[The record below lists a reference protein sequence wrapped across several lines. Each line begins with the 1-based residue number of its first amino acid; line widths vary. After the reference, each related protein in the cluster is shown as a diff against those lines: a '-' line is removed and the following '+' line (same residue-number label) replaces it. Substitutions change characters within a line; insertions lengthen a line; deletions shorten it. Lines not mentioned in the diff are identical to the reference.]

1 MTIAADM
8 QAIADDL
15 MRMFGVPATYVAVG
29 ADPDDEPVVVTV
41 RCKPKRRM
49 TSEGRTFLVMEISV
63 RSSEVAEPNFGD
75 VFTIEGE
82 AWKLSS
88 LPLEFYEITSHA
100 GGAMWQLTLVK
111 DAISTG
117 RGGA

>member
-1 MTIAADM
+1 VTIASDM

-15 MRMFGVPATYVAVG
+15 MAMLGVPATYQAAGTGALEAV
-29 ADPDDEPVVVTV
+29 PVTV

-49 TSEGRTFLVMEISV
+49 KSEGRTFLVMEISV

-75 VFTIEGE
+75 TFTIGGE
-82 AWKLSS
+82 VWKLSS
-88 LPLEFYEITSHA
+88 LPLEFYEISEHA
-100 GGAMWQLTLVK
+100 QGALWQLVLVK
-111 DAISTG
+111 DAVSTG

>member
-1 MTIAADM
+1 MSIATDM

-15 MRMFGVPATYVAVG
+15 MRMLGVDATYKAGGAGEGVAV
-29 ADPDDEPVVVTV
+29 VV
-41 RCKPKRRM
+41 RCRPRRRM

-63 RSSEVAEPNFGD
+63 RSTEAAEPAFGD
-75 VFTIEGE
+75 VFEIGTES
-82 AWKLSS
+82 WKLSS
-88 LPLEFYEITSHA
+88 LPLEFYEISSHA
-100 GGAMWQLTLVK
+100 EGTLWQLTLVK

>member
-15 MRMFGVPATYVAVG
+15 MRMFGVPAKYRASGDG
-29 ADPDDEPVVVTV
+29 AWEEIDVTV
-41 RCKPKRRM
+41 RCKPKRMMTMERGRM
-49 TSEGRTFLVMEISV
+49 WVMEISV
-63 RSSEVAEPNFGD
+63 RSSEVAEPIFGD

-100 GGAMWQLTLVK
+100 GGALWQLTLVG

>member
-8 QAIADDL
+8 TAIADDL
-15 MRMFGVPATYVAVG
+15 MTMLGVPATYLAQG
-29 ADPDDEPVVVTV
+29 SSTPISVTV

-63 RSSEVAEPNFGD
+63 RSSEVSAPNFGD
-75 VFTIEGE
+75 VFTIGGE

-88 LPLEFYEITSHA
+88 LPLEFYEISDHA
-100 GGAMWQLTLVK
+100 QGALWQLTLVK
-111 DAISTG
+111 DAVSTG

>member
-15 MRMFGVPATYVAVG
+15 MRMFGVPATYVAIG
-29 ADPDDEPVVVTV
+29 ADPDDEPVECTV
-41 RCKPKRRM
+41 RCKPKRLMTMERGRM
-49 TSEGRTFLVMEISV
+49 WVMEISV

-75 VFTIEGE
+75 VFTIDGD

-88 LPLEFYEITSHA
+88 LPLDSDEIASHA
-100 GGAMWQLTLVK
+100 GGALWQLTLVK

>member
-1 MTIAADM
+1 MTIASDM

-15 MRMFGVPATYVAVG
+15 MAMLGVPATYQANGTGAWEAV
-29 ADPDDEPVVVTV
+29 DVTV

-75 VFTIEGE
+75 VFTIGGE

-88 LPLEFYEITSHA
+88 LPLEFYEISEHA
-100 GGAMWQLTLVK
+100 QGALWQLVLVK